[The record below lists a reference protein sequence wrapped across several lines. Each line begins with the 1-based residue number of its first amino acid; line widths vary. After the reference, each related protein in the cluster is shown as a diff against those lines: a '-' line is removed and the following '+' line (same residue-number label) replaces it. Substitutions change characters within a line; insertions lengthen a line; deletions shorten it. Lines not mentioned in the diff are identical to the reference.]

1 MLVPDPELEVL
12 LPVHNEAESIERT
25 VREIYGE
32 LSPRVRFQFIITE
45 DGSVDDT

>member
-1 MLVPDPELEVL
+1 MLVPNPELKVL
-12 LPVHNEAESIERT
+12 LRLHNEAESIGRT